1 MDPLS
6 DVDTAE
12 LVARVRGGDH
22 SAWSALTGRYTNLLW
37 SVARGLGLSRP
48 DAADVV
54 QTTWLRLVERLD
66 TLREPE
72 RLGSWLATTVRRE
85 SLATLRRGARV
96 RVGLVDEAH
105 DIPAGGEALDDM
117 LVRAERDAALWRAF
131 EALAPRCQVLLR
143 VLMADP
149 APSYAEVSAALDM
162 PIGSIGPTRQRCLGL
177 LRKIW
182 LATAES
188 NLEPPEPNFTGRG

>member
-1 MDPLS
+1 MNALS

-12 LVARVRGGDH
+12 LVARVRGGDQ
-22 SAWSALTGRYTNLLW
+22 SAWGELTERYTNLLW
-37 SVARGLGLSRP
+37 SVARGLGLSRA

-66 TLREPE
+66 TLRDPE
-72 RLGSWLATTVRRE
+72 RLGSWLATTARRE

-105 DIPAGGEALDDM
+105 EVPAAGEAMDEM

-131 EALAPRCQVLLR
+131 RALGPRCQTLLR
-143 VLMADP
+143 ALMADP
-149 APSYAEVSAALDM
+149 PPSYADVSVALDM
-162 PIGSIGPTRQRCLGL
+162 PIGSIGPTRQRCLSL

-182 LATAES
+182 LAA
-188 NLEPPEPNFTGRG
+188 EPPNLTGQA